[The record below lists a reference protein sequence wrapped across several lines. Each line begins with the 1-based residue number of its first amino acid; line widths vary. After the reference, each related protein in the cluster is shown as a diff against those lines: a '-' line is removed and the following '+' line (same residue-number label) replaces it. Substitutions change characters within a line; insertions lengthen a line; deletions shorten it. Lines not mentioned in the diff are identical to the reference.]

1 VPMAEPVISAESLL
15 SEARTLTDLLM
26 AQWSETLAERFA
38 DGDGPA
44 IAYALQSPGKRVRA
58 ALVLASYRAVGGRSP
73 AIAGIAA
80 AVETVHTYS
89 LVHDDLP
96 CMDDDNL
103 RRGRATTHRAFDVP
117 TATRVGYML
126 VPVAALVLSRAAR
139 ELGLGDHSLGRMAE
153 TLFQAGGIEGMVGGQ
168 WMDLEAEQ
176 RVLDLAELT
185 AVHRG
190 KTGALI
196 QSACILGGLAAE
208 STGPQLDALAGFGEE
223 IGLAFQVADDVL
235 DVTGTSDE
243 LGKTA
248 GRDEALQKSTFV
260 RLMGVDG
267 ARQEAARLARRAT
280 EHLARAGISSAS
292 LTTLADYIVSRRS

>member
-1 VPMAEPVISAESLL
+1 
-15 SEARTLTDLLM
+15 
-26 AQWSETLAERFA
+26 
-38 DGDGPA
+38 
-44 IAYALQSPGKRVRA
+44 
-58 ALVLASYRAVGGRSP
+58 
-73 AIAGIAA
+73 
-80 AVETVHTYS
+80 VETVHTYS

-126 VPVAALVLSRAAR
+126 VPVAALILGRAAR
-139 ELGLGDHSLGRMAE
+139 ELGLGDPALGQMAE

-168 WMDLEAEQ
+168 WMDLEAEH
-176 RVLDLAELT
+176 RALDLAELA

-190 KTGALI
+190 KSGALI
-196 QSACILGGLAAE
+196 QSACVLGGLAARAAE
-208 STGPQLDALAGFGEE
+208 RQMEALSGFGEE

-260 RLMGVDG
+260 RLLGVDG
-267 ARQEAARLARRAT
+267 ARAEAARLARRAT
-280 EHLARAGISSAS
+280 EQLAAAGIGSPS
-292 LTTLADYIVSRRS
+292 LLSLADYIVNRRS

>member
-1 VPMAEPVISAESLL
+1 MRITLTADTILA
-15 SEARTLTDLLM
+15 EARDQTDALL
-26 AQWSETLAERFA
+26 AQWAETLRHRFQ
-38 DGDGPA
+38 GEEGPA
-44 IAYALQSPGKRVRA
+44 IAYALASPGKRVRA
-58 ALVLASYRAVGGRSP
+58 ALVLASYRAVGGTSS

-96 CMDDDNL
+96 CMDDDDL
-103 RRGRATTHRAFDVP
+103 RRGRATTHRAFDIP

-126 VPVAALVLSRAAR
+126 VPVAAMVLSRAAR
-139 ELGLGDHSLGRMAE
+139 DLGLGTESLGRMAE
-153 TLFQAGGIEGMVGGQ
+153 DLFQAGGIEGMVGGQ

-176 RVLDLAELT
+176 RALDLGELT

-196 QSACILGGLAAE
+196 QSACVLGGLAAE
-208 STGPQLDALAGFGEE
+208 ANAPQLAALSGFGEE

-260 RLMGVDG
+260 RLMGVEG
-267 ARQEAARLARRAT
+267 ARQEAARLARRAI
-280 EHLARAGISSAS
+280 EHLDGAGIAS
-292 LTTLADYIVSRRS
+292 PSLATLADYIVNRRS

>member
-1 VPMAEPVISAESLL
+1 MTAPPAAETILAESREVTDALL
-15 SEARTLTDLLM
+15 
-26 AQWSETLAERFA
+26 AQWADTLRDRFPGA
-38 DGDGPA
+38 DGPA

-58 ALVLASYRAVGGRSP
+58 ALVLASYRAAGGGSP

-96 CMDDDNL
+96 CMDDDDL

-117 TATRVGYML
+117 TATRVGYLL

-139 ELGLGDHSLGRMAE
+139 DLELDHAALGRMAE

-176 RVLDLAELT
+176 RVLDLAELA

-196 QSACILGGLAAE
+196 QAACVLGGLAARADAR
-208 STGPQLDALAGFGEE
+208 QLEALAGFGEE

-260 RLMGVDG
+260 RLMGVEG
-267 ARQEAARLARRAT
+267 ARQEAARLARRAI
-280 EHLARAGISSAS
+280 EHLDGAGIASAS

>member
-1 VPMAEPVISAESLL
+1 MTTAEQLL
-15 SEARTLTDLLM
+15 SEARTVTDALL
-26 AQWSETLAERFA
+26 AQWSETLGARFA
-38 DGDGPA
+38 GGDGPA
-44 IAYALQSPGKRVRA
+44 IAYALASPRKRVRA
-58 ALVLASYRAVGGRSP
+58 ALVLAAYRAVGGRAP
-73 AIAGIAA
+73 GIAGIAA

-96 CMDDDNL
+96 CMDNDDL

-126 VPVAALVLSRAAR
+126 VPVAALVLDQAAR
-139 ELGLGDHSLGRMAE
+139 DLGLGPDSLGQMAE

-168 WMDLEAEQ
+168 WMDLEAEH
-176 RVLDLAELT
+176 RALDLAELT

-196 QSACILGGLAAE
+196 RAACVLGGLAGRAPA
-208 STGPQLDALAGFGEE
+208 TGLEALAGFGEE

-260 RLMGVDG
+260 RLMGVDV
-267 ARQEAARLARRAT
+267 ARQEAARLARRAI
-280 EHLARAGISSAS
+280 EHLAGAGISSPS
-292 LTTLADYIVSRRS
+292 LATLADYIVTRRS